1 MATNLSAKIAS
12 AIRNATLGRAVARM
26 RNSGIMGSQIA
37 SSIAAGIAGA
47 GAGPSTIV
55 NFIARAFKDSIT
67 ISDLNAFGAPA
78 PLPLGFS
85 RAGKLHFFG
94 QEVPVQLYK
103 KEGTDQLVVRV
114 KSTGQFV
121 SGFNGWT
128 IKGNELVWKKGQ
140 PVPQITTEIG
150 AQRLANAV
158 AEVPEIMNIAPDVIA
173 PRVADAFRNA
183 LGNQG
188 TQPPGAPRRQL
199 RNGNHG
205 RGTIIETRGG
215 FPILQ
220 APSFGPQASN
230 GQDGGFQTPSG
241 SNSENNFTFPVPP
254 RQPRP
259 VRRVLFPEGG
269 TNNNGGGRPVRRP
282 LFPEGGQG
290 GGNNGGGRPP
300 GGGGPPGGGNNNGAP
315 SNTGAN
321 NGNNNFP
328 RFIPSNKNVGNL
340 TFKYIAT
347 VNGHINALAK
357 FKKVKNAFE
366 KEGYYRAWVRG
377 NGANLPGLV
386 NFVNSP
392 NLGHNVNYKFGKG
405 ANGIGYHRSD
415 TVPGA
420 PPPRPGGGIGGFFR
434 GLFGGPSAG
443 GGGFGG
449 PPRRFFRGGGGGFP
463 RNSNNE
469 NYYERMMARQERN
482 ASLRYSRGAGRPGSG
497 SIGANQAEMQNKLRR
512 LMAERQAGT
521 SGGRAPRGGPTRT
534 PTEREQVAEKFAN
547 IITSNEKSAINNM
560 GGSSAIQK
568 ILRESGGPIEL
579 EKASTALKNFPNKN
593 MAIQM
598 TGASPK
604 AINAV
609 MSIGGPNRAN
619 VILSVNHKLNVA
631 QSSVRKARKAKRAR
645 KAKLAAPANRV
656 RATLLK
662 AMVKKFTK
670 DEIVKIA
677 GENALGTKDNKNKN
691 TLVKNFTKYVR
702 RQPKKKRSVASPKRS
717 AKK

>member
-1 MATNLSAKIAS
+1 
-12 AIRNATLGRAVARM
+12 M

-37 SSIAAGIAGA
+37 SSIAAAVAGA
-47 GAGPSTIV
+47 GAGPSTIS

-103 KEGTDQLVVRV
+103 KEGKDQLVVRV

-128 IKGNELVWKKGQ
+128 IKGNELVWKRGE

-158 AEVPEIMNIAPDVIA
+158 AEVPEIMNIANDVIA

-188 TQPPGAPRRQL
+188 TPPPGAPRRQL

-220 APSFGPQASN
+220 APSFEGRASN
-230 GQDGGFQTPSG
+230 GQGGGSG
-241 SNSENNFTFPVPP
+241 SNSENNFTFPMPP

-269 TNNNGGGRPVRRP
+269 QGGGPPQGYQYNEGRPA
-282 LFPEGGQG
+282 GSG
-290 GGNNGGGRPP
+290 GGNNGGGGRPP
-300 GGGGPPGGGNNNGAP
+300 IRRPAGSGGGNTGGGGGPPGGQGGGGGNNNGAP

-321 NGNNNFP
+321 NGGNNFP
-328 RFIPSNKNVGNL
+328 NFIPSNKNVGNL

-366 KEGYYRAWVRG
+366 KEGYYRAWVQG

-392 NLGHNVNYKFGKG
+392 NLGRNVNYKFGKG

-415 TVPGA
+415 TLPGS

-434 GLFGGPSAG
+434 GLFGGPRAG

-463 RNSNNE
+463 RNNNNE
-469 NYYERMMARQERN
+469 NRYERMMARQERN
-482 ASLRYSRGAGRPGSG
+482 ASLRYSRGAGRPGSR
-497 SIGANQAEMQNKLRR
+497 SIGPNQVEMQNKLRR
-512 LMAERQAGT
+512 LMAERLAGT
-521 SGGRAPRGGPTRT
+521 SGSRAPRGGPTPA

-547 IITSNEKSAINNM
+547 MMTSNEKSAINNM
-560 GGSSAIQK
+560 GGSSVIQK

-579 EKASTALKNFPNKN
+579 EKASTALKKFPNKN

-598 TGASPK
+598 TGASPN

-677 GENALGTKDNKNKN
+677 GENALGSKNNKNKN

-702 RQPKKKRSVASPKRS
+702 RQPKKKRSVAGPKRKS
-717 AKK
+717 TK